1 MGTLLQD
8 IRFAIRMLWHVPAF
22 TLAAV
27 STLALGV
34 GATTAL
40 FSAANAALLRP
51 LPYPNSHD
59 LRTVRTIF
67 TDGNVTSGRVAPVEL
82 TRLNDRSLPIERA
95 AVSAKFDATLLL
107 PDNQPRAVIAH
118 GVSDGFF
125 ELFGLPHTLGRGF
138 VPEHYQANGSP
149 AVIISH
155 RLWREVFNSDPA
167 IVGKPLRLAQGN
179 LSPTVVGVAA
189 RDLDVPQGNDIWF
202 TMRLEPNSVAHSFDG
217 YMRVRPGT
225 SDEQLRSTLAVVAQA
240 LGRDYPGPETNR
252 AFIVTPFV
260 DAMVGDLKPTLIIVL
275 AATGLLL
282 LLACVNVTNLLLARG
297 ASRVREMAARAAL
310 GASRGRLV
318 RQLLTEAAVLAAT
331 GAIAGLVLAFL
342 GVRALLTYGASKLP
356 RLEAVPFDTSVFVF
370 VLLALL
376 ASALV
381 VGIAPAFQ
389 LARTGLET
397 LLNES
402 GRSVRG
408 SRSTHRTLRVL
419 IIGEIAVAITLVAG
433 AGWVVKSFANL
444 QAIDPGFDYRGRLV
458 TNLTLSF
465 ARFRN
470 PGEVTTWTRTLF
482 EHIGKIEG
490 VTAVGSSSMFPTRA
504 DTDATPLVH
513 VEGVTTPPVVARRRV
528 VSAGFFEAM
537 GIRMRQGRGF
547 TDDDRATS
555 APVAIVNE
563 SFARRYMPGMDPL
576 KGQLTFGFPTIP
588 RQTPRAVVGVVSDV
602 RYASLTA
609 DSEPAF
615 YVLADQSP
623 MLQMSVAIATSL
635 ADPRVAAEAVRAE
648 IRKADALL
656 AFEVEPVE
664 ALIASTRSRQKL
676 GMTLMLMFGAMAVTL
691 AAIGIYG
698 VIAYASAERSREL
711 ATRMALGASSSNV
724 FWLLAGQAR
733 VLTLVGG
740 VLGLGTAYATGRL
753 ASSWLYEVRASD
765 PMILAG
771 AFVIVVAVTVCA
783 TVIPARR
790 VSRTDPANALRAD

>member
-1 MGTLLQD
+1 
-8 IRFAIRMLWHVPAF
+8 MLWHVPAF

-34 GATTAL
+34 GATTAI

-179 LSPTVVGVAA
+179 LSPTIVGVAA

-225 SDEQLRSTLAVVAQA
+225 SDEQLRSTLEVVAQG

-318 RQLLTEAAVLAAT
+318 RQLLTESAVLAAT
-331 GAIAGLVLAFL
+331 GAIAGLALAFV

-356 RLEAVPFDTSVFVF
+356 RLEAVSFDTSVFLF
-370 VLLALL
+370 VLLTLV

-408 SRSTHRTLRVL
+408 SRNTHRTLRVL
-419 IIGEIAVAITLVAG
+419 IIGEIALAITLVAG
-433 AGWVVKSFANL
+433 AGWVEKSFANL

-465 ARFRN
+465 SRFRN
-470 PGEVTTWTRTLF
+470 QGEVTTWTRTLF
-482 EHIGKIEG
+482 ENVGRIEG

-513 VEGVTTPPVVARRRV
+513 VEGVTTPPVVSRLRV
-528 VSAGFFEAM
+528 VSAGFFNAM

-576 KGQLTFGFPTIP
+576 KGQLSFGFPTIP
-588 RQTPRAVVGVVSDV
+588 PQTPRAVVGVVSDV

-635 ADPRVAAEAVRAE
+635 ADPRVAADAVRAE
-648 IRKADALL
+648 ISKADPVL

-664 ALIASTRSRQKL
+664 TLVASTLSRQKL
-676 GMTLMLMFGAMAVTL
+676 GMTLMLVFGAMAVTL

-698 VIAYASAERSREL
+698 VIAYASAERSREF

-733 VLTLVGG
+733 VLAVVGG
-740 VLGLGTAYATGRL
+740 VLGVATAYATGRL

-765 PMILAG
+765 PVILAG
-771 AFVIVVAVTVCA
+771 AFVIVVAVTAFA

>member
-34 GATTAL
+34 GATTAI

-95 AVSAKFDATLLL
+95 AVSAKFDVTLLL

-149 AVIISH
+149 AAIISH

-179 LSPTVVGVAA
+179 LSPTIVGVAA

-225 SDEQLRSTLAVVAQA
+225 SDEQLRSTLEVVAQA

-282 LLACVNVTNLLLARG
+282 LLACVNVTNLLLARR

-318 RQLLTEAAVLAAT
+318 RQLLTESAVLAAT

-370 VLLALL
+370 VLLALV

-381 VGIAPAFQ
+381 VGVAPAFQ

-465 ARFRN
+465 SRFRN

-482 EHIGKIEG
+482 ENIGKIEG

-513 VEGVTTPPVVARRRV
+513 VEGVTTPPVVSRRRV

-576 KGQLTFGFPTIP
+576 KGQLTFGFPTIQ

-623 MLQMSVAIATSL
+623 LLQMSVAIATSL

-648 IRKADALL
+648 ISKADALL

-664 ALIASTRSRQKL
+664 ALIASTQSRQNL
-676 GMTLMLMFGAMAVTL
+676 GMTLMRMCGARAETH
-691 AAIGIYG
+691 AAIGING
-698 VIAYASAERSREL
+698 VIAYAS
-711 ATRMALGASSSNV
+711 
-724 FWLLAGQAR
+724 
-733 VLTLVGG
+733 
-740 VLGLGTAYATGRL
+740 
-753 ASSWLYEVRASD
+753 
-765 PMILAG
+765 
-771 AFVIVVAVTVCA
+771 
-783 TVIPARR
+783 
-790 VSRTDPANALRAD
+790 